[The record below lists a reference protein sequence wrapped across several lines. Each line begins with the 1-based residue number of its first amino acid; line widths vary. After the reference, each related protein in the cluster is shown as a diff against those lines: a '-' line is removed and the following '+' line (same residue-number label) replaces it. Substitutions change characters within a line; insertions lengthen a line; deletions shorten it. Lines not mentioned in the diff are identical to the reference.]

1 MNFKITGTGSY
12 APTNTV
18 SNDDL
23 AKFLDTSDEW
33 ITQRVGVRT
42 RRVSTGETAADFA
55 VKAAQNALEMSG
67 IDAKDL
73 DLIVAASLSSDFAC
87 PTVAGTVQAKIGANC
102 PAFDVNSA
110 CSGFLFALDTAAG
123 FSPEEQQKRHWSSV
137 RKESAK
143 F

>member
-87 PTVAGTVQAKIGANC
+87 PTVA
-102 PAFDVNSA
+102 
-110 CSGFLFALDTAAG
+110 
-123 FSPEEQQKRHWSSV
+123 
-137 RKESAK
+137 
-143 F
+143 